1 MSLEPADETARRVEA
16 RLTEWTAWVQDF
28 GPLHGRIGLF
38 TARHYLGP
46 AAQDEERL
54 FWLALII
61 GYWVWVD
68 DRSDQ
73 RLREQT
79 ADWAELVQVLER
91 RRECPRTPVPELDFL
106 LRVER
111 GLAPLARGA
120 EDLEEWRLSAAR
132 VLEALRLEEEASR
145 TRRQVAYAEYLE
157 AGRHSIAVL
166 NMLLGTALLLGLRLA
181 QRGATPG
188 LLEVE
193 RYFSTVARLENDL
206 VSEQRD
212 RGEGC
217 TANALF
223 VVEPWMGG
231 SAHGFIESELQAF
244 LRLLEQ
250 ALARLGPEDAWGQ
263 LIRRAMAAHAAV
275 YTTLGGGRYAGPPV
289 RPTP

>member
-1 MSLEPADETARRVEA
+1 MSLDPEDETARRVEA
-16 RLTEWTAWVQDF
+16 RLEEWTVWVPDF
-28 GPLHGRIGLF
+28 ERQHGRLGIF

-73 RLREQT
+73 RLHAHT
-79 ADWAELVQVLER
+79 ADWASLVQVLER
-91 RRECPRTPVPELDFL
+91 RRECPPTPELELDFL
-106 LRVER
+106 LRVEQ
-111 GLAPLARGA
+111 GLAPLARGTA
-120 EDLEEWRLSAAR
+120 DLEQWRLSAAR
-132 VLEALRLEEEASR
+132 VLEGLRREEEASR
-145 TRRQVAYAEYLE
+145 ARSQVTYAEYLE

-166 NMLLGTALLLGLRLA
+166 NMVLGAALLLGLEFARREDSSALS
-181 QRGATPG
+181 
-188 LLEVE
+188 EVE

-206 VSEQRD
+206 FSEQRD

-217 TANALF
+217 TANALL
-223 VVEPWMGG
+223 VLEPWMGH
-231 SAHGFIESELQAF
+231 SARGFIQSELQGF

-250 ALARLGPEDAWGQ
+250 ALARLGPEDAWRQ

-275 YTTLGGGRYAGPPV
+275 YTVLGGGRYSAPPA
-289 RPTP
+289 